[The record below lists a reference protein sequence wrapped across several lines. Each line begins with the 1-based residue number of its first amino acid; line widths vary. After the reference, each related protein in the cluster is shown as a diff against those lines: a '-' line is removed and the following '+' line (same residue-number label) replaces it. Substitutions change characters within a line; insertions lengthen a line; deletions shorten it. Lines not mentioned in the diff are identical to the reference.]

1 MTQDKGTE
9 TNASIGE
16 FFHALREMRGIK
28 ALDRHLLVLLRQME
42 TIPEDVQKF
51 LCLCFSLWDDGNAFV
66 SLKEESFLAKW
77 GGKWEGLKT
86 LRNGDPDA
94 DKAETERLISAVEGD
109 RGIERI
115 VREGIDWFKE
125 PRDFV
130 ASRAGDADPDAA
142 IDRPLAKVGEKGD
155 ERLYF
160 SKYFRAKRRIET
172 KMKEAQGLFEGGSAS
187 EDEIGKCIEK
197 VRALTGG
204 MKLNHA
210 QAEAVVRGQKGNLVV
225 TGGPGT
231 GKTTVVFYVLWELL
245 SKRPETLKWP
255 IYLAAPSGKAA
266 ERMSESLRKGLE
278 KIERTDENEA
288 VREKMASLQGTTI
301 HRLLK
306 YNPSEDGFSRNGDN
320 PFPAESIF
328 VVDEASM
335 IDLCLFASLL
345 EAIPK
350 DAKLF
355 VLGDPYQL
363 PSVDAGAVLGEILEE
378 FGAVG
383 ERSPCV
389 RLVESNR
396 FADDSP
402 IGALAKSVKECAVSA
417 SPKWAG
423 DCPVSACPD
432 GNPRRVEIRKGNAV
446 SRFEPEMEI
455 DGKTAQWDEM
465 KRDGK
470 KETVERIVKDWLA
483 LEASE
488 PQGDWDFR
496 RLRELAERIDPAKV
510 NRSAVADDTRE
521 KCARIWALS
530 LRKRMLSAERE
541 GLLGVM
547 NLNKVACEALKELAE
562 KDKEDEK
569 ESAVGN
575 SGKNFPGQLMMIVR
589 NLHAYGLYNGDAGI
603 VLFKDN
609 APHLL
614 LKKKN
619 PNGGEFSTYPLALLP
634 SDAVET
640 AFAITVHKS
649 QGSEYDHVTMFLPTQ
664 IGHPLLN
671 NQILYTGVTRA
682 KKSVEI
688 IATEEAFKYACETVI
703 KRDTG
708 IEI

>member
-1 MTQDKGTE
+1 MTQNKETE
-9 TNASIGE
+9 TSASIGE
-16 FFHALREMRGIK
+16 FFHALEEMRGIK
-28 ALDRHLLVLLRQME
+28 ALDRHLLALLRQME

-66 SLKEESFLAKW
+66 SLNKDPFLDKW
-77 GGKWEGLKT
+77 NEKWNGLKT
-86 LRNGDPDA
+86 LRNGNPDA
-94 DKAETERLISAVEGD
+94 DKAETERLISAIEGD
-109 RGIERI
+109 RGIKQI
-115 VREGIDWFKE
+115 VCEGIDWFKE

-130 ASRAGDADPDAA
+130 ANRAGDADPDAA
-142 IDRPLAKVGEKGD
+142 IDRPLVKVGEKGD

-172 KMKEAQGLFEGGSAS
+172 KMKEPQGLFEGGSAS

-245 SKRPETLKWP
+245 SRRPEMLKWP

-266 ERMSESLRKGLE
+266 ERMSESLRKGLK
-278 KIERTDENEA
+278 KIEKPDENEA

-306 YNPSEDGFSRNGDN
+306 YNPSEDGFSRNRDN

-363 PSVDAGAVLGEILEE
+363 PSVDAGAVLGEILGKL
-378 FGAVG
+378 GADG

-389 RLVESNR
+389 RLVKSNR
-396 FADDSP
+396 FKDGSP
-402 IGALAKSVKECAVSA
+402 IGALAKNIKECADSNP
-417 SPKWAG
+417 PKWSG
-423 DCPVSACPD
+423 KCKFTSYPKSI
-432 GNPRRVEIRKGNAV
+432 PRRVEIQDDNVV
-446 SRFEPEMEI
+446 SYFELENET
-455 DGKTAQWDEM
+455 DETKWDKM
-465 KRDGK
+465 KRDEK
-470 KETVERIVKDWLA
+470 DETIERIVKDWIE
-483 LEASE
+483 LEVSAPDQKTE
-488 PQGDWDFR
+488 EQGSNNWNFHK
-496 RLRELAERIDPAKV
+496 LRELADGVCPSEV
-510 NRSAVADDTRE
+510 NEENAPENCD
-521 KCARIWALS
+521 KIWNLS

-541 GLLGVM
+541 GLLGVR
-547 NLNKVACEALKELAE
+547 NLNKVACDAMKKGASEEGTDDAKY
-562 KDKEDEK
+562 
-569 ESAVGN
+569 
-575 SGKNFPGQLMMIVR
+575 FPGQLLMIVR
-589 NLHAYGLYNGDAGI
+589 NLHSYDLYNGDTGI
-603 VLFKDN
+603 VILDEHKV
-609 APHLL
+609 PYVL

-619 PNGGEFSTYPLALLP
+619 PKGGDFTAYPLSLIP
-634 SDAVET
+634 SDAIES

-649 QGSEYDHVTMFLPTQ
+649 QGSEYDHVTLFLPRQ
-664 IGHPLLN
+664 VGHPLLN
-671 NQILYTGVTRA
+671 NQIVYTGVTRA

-688 IATEEAFKYACETVI
+688 IATPETFESACKTVI
-703 KRDTG
+703 QRDTG
-708 IEI
+708 IEL